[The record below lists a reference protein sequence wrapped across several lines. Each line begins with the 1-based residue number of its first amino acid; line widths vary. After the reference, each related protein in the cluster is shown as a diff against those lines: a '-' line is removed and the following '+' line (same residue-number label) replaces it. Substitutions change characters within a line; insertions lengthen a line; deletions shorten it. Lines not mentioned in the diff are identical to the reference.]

1 MVRALAGDSTMTRLL
16 GIRRDTLAPA
26 SPVNGIWNARLV
38 APRSRTSTRAIL
50 PLVATSGAR
59 PLLVVDGDSFTHR
72 AYHALPKTMRRE
84 DGGPVNALIGFTDML
99 LRLWRA
105 ERPRAVMVGWDTLE
119 VPTYRHEA
127 LEAYQSGREF
137 EDELLEQLHLLPAL
151 AESAGFVSGKAPG
164 YEADDFLA
172 AAATREEAAGGVAL
186 VATSDRDAFQL
197 VTDRVIVLQPAK
209 GGPARIG
216 PAEVR
221 ERYGVEPRQVTDFIA
236 LRGDPSDRIPGA
248 RGIGAKR
255 GADLLTQYGSLDAM
269 LDEGRFA
276 SEADALRLY
285 RRIATMDRDA
295 PLPPLPDAMPDWAS
309 AAAHATK
316 LGASRVARRFEE
328 APAWT

>member
-1 MVRALAGDSTMTRLL
+1 M
-16 GIRRDTLAPA
+16 
-26 SPVNGIWNARLV
+26 
-38 APRSRTSTRAIL
+38 RAIL
-50 PLVATSGAR
+50 RLVATSGAR

-72 AYHALPKTMRRE
+72 AYHALPKTMRRD
-84 DGGPVNALIGFTDML
+84 DGGPANALIGFTDML

-105 ERPRAVMVGWDTLE
+105 ERPRAVLVGWDTLE

-127 LEAYQSGREF
+127 LEAYQSGRVF

-151 AESAGFVSGKAPG
+151 VESVGFVSGKAPG

-172 AAATREEAAGGVAL
+172 AGATREEAAGGFAL

-197 VTDRVIVLQPAK
+197 VTEHVTILQPAR

-221 ERYGVEPRQVTDFIA
+221 ERYGVDPRQVPDFIA

-255 GADLLTQYGSLDAM
+255 GAELLARYGSLDAM
-269 LDEGRFA
+269 LEAGRFA
-276 SEADALRLY
+276 TEAEALLLY
-285 RRIATMDRDA
+285 RRIATMDREA
-295 PLPPLPDAMPDWAS
+295 PLPDLPDVVPDWP
-309 AAAHATK
+309 AAAAYATK
-316 LGASRVARRFEE
+316 LGVPRVALRFEE
-328 APAWT
+328 ALAWT

>member
-1 MVRALAGDSTMTRLL
+1 MRSCTR
-16 GIRRDTLAPA
+16 TH
-26 SPVNGIWNARLV
+26 
-38 APRSRTSTRAIL
+38 AIL
-50 PLVATSGAR
+50 LLVATPGAR

-84 DGGPVNALIGFTDML
+84 DGGPANALIGFTDML

-105 ERPRAVMVGWDTLE
+105 EQPRAVLVGWDTLE

-127 LEAYQSGREF
+127 LEGYQSGREF
-137 EDELLEQLHLLPAL
+137 DDALLEQLHLLPEL
-151 AESAGFVSGKAPG
+151 VESAGFVSGKAPG

-197 VTDRVIVLQPAK
+197 VTEHVIVLQPAK

-221 ERYGVEPRQVTDFIA
+221 ERYGVDPRQVTDFIA

-248 RGIGAKR
+248 RGIGPKR
-255 GADLLTQYGSLDAM
+255 GAELLAQYGSLDAM
-269 LDEGRFA
+269 LHAGRFA
-276 SEADALRLY
+276 TEADALLLY
-285 RRIATMDRDA
+285 RRIATMDREA
-295 PLPPLPDAMPDWAS
+295 PLRDLPDVRPDWT
-309 AAAHATK
+309 AAAAYARQ
-316 LGASRVARRFEE
+316 LGVPQVALRFEE
-328 APAWT
+328 ALASR

>member
-1 MVRALAGDSTMTRLL
+1 M
-16 GIRRDTLAPA
+16 
-26 SPVNGIWNARLV
+26 
-38 APRSRTSTRAIL
+38 
-50 PLVATSGAR
+50 ATSGAR

-84 DGGPVNALIGFTDML
+84 DGGPANALLGFTDML

-105 ERPRAVMVGWDTLE
+105 ERPRSVLVGWDTLE

-127 LEAYQSGREF
+127 LEAYQSGRVF

-151 AESAGFVSGKAPG
+151 VESAGFVSGKAPG

-172 AAATREEAAGGVAL
+172 AAATREEAAGGTAL

-197 VTDRVIVLQPAK
+197 VTERVTILQPAK

-221 ERYGVEPRQVTDFIA
+221 ARYGVDPAQVPDFIA

-248 RGIGAKR
+248 RGIGPKR
-255 GADLLTQYGSLDAM
+255 GAELLAQYGSLDAM
-269 LDEGRFA
+269 LEAGRFG

-285 RRIATMDRDA
+285 RRIATMDPDA
-295 PLPPLPDAMPDWAS
+295 PLPALPDVVPDWTA

-316 LGASRVARRFEE
+316 LGVPQVVRRFEE
-328 APAWT
+328 ALAWT